1 MNAFTDT
8 IFILVWFGAL
18 VFGIRLMANGWSL
31 MTEQPEQPKKKPIHP
46 EMEDVPDGEELMVIN
61 FEELDP
67 PRPEEEIADW
77 FDGDRSRFKLDSPEL
92 HNLDPLNKSL
102 KDRIDELKDDDDD
115 DDGGAL
121 VPAIR

>member
-67 PRPEEEIADW
+67 PRPEEKI
-77 FDGDRSRFKLDSPEL
+77 DRSRFKLDSPEL